1 MTPDLIGEAVVD
13 LMILAGFLV
22 VLGIGALI
30 ADYVFPH
37 IPFIQRYLE
46 ACLTG
51 ELPPPTIVEEISSAP
66 SSETYRLISTPQTS
80 ILSML
85 RSRKSIMEAKE
96 SGIESAAKISR
107 IRSALRLPSR
117 AAHRSSGTSSSGA
130 DALSSLALH
139 ARIREA

>member
-1 MTPDLIGEAVVD
+1 MRAATTGTMAEFSRWLSCSAMLSASQIVEY
-13 LMILAGFLV
+13 LA
-22 VLGIGALI
+22 
-30 ADYVFPH
+30 
-37 IPFIQRYLE
+37 

>member
-1 MTPDLIGEAVVD
+1 MLSASQMVEYRA
-13 LMILAGFLV
+13 
-22 VLGIGALI
+22 
-30 ADYVFPH
+30 
-37 IPFIQRYLE
+37 

-85 RSRKSIMEAKE
+85 RSRKSIMEARE
-96 SGIESAAKISR
+96 SGMESAAKISR
-107 IRSALRLPSR
+107 IRSAFRLLSR
-117 AAHRSSGTSSSGA
+117 AAHKSSGTSSRA
-130 DALSSLALH
+130 VDARSSLALH